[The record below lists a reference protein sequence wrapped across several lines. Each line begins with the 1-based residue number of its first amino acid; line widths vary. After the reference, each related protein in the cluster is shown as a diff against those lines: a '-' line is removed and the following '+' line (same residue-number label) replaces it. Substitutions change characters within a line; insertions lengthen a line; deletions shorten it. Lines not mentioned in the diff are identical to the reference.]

1 MIVLSAAPE
10 SGGGGSYLP
19 LLLLVLLFAAMY
31 FMMIR
36 PQQRR
41 RREAE
46 RMQSELAAGD
56 RVVTIGGMHATVAAI
71 EGDTVDIEIAPGVRV
86 TFARPAIAQVLPKV
100 TDETAS
106 AAAVEQAD

>member
-1 MIVLSAAPE
+1 MLSAAPE

-46 RMQSELAAGD
+46 RMQSELKPGD
-56 RVVTIGGMHATVAAI
+56 EVVTIGGLHATVALVRDDVV
-71 EGDTVDIEIAPGVRV
+71 ELEIAPGVTVRY
-86 TFARPAIAQVLPKV
+86 ARPAIAQVVPKKPAE
-100 TDETAS
+100 ETA
-106 AAAVEQAD
+106 AEAVESTD